1 MNFFH
6 DSHKRKKKT
15 YVRISVRVLA
25 IFYLLFLITYQL
37 QSPTTAYY
45 SNSNKL
51 NGTLA
56 AMNDFGETEIMESS
70 EAEEQEV
77 EEEVKEEISEEVTK
91 KVTEEAN
98 EEMNEEV
105 KEEANEK
112 IDEEI
117 NEEEITE
124 DNDGS
129 DKSDF
134 EESNQN

>member
-6 DSHKRKKKT
+6 GSRKRNKKT

-25 IFYLLFLITYQL
+25 IFYLFFLIAYQL

-51 NGTLA
+51 NGTLV

-70 EAEEQEV
+70 EVKEQEV
-77 EEEVKEEISEEVTK
+77 EEEVKEEISEEETK
-91 KVTEEAN
+91 ETNEEINEEAR
-98 EEMNEEV
+98 EETI
-105 KEEANEK
+105 EK
-112 IDEEI
+112 IDEEVT
-117 NEEEITE
+117 EE
-124 DNDGS
+124 DNGGS

-134 EESNQN
+134 EESNEN